1 MRKYLDSIV
10 IYDTNNITK
19 EEWLLARKS
28 GIGGSDAASV
38 VGLNPYKSAVSVY
51 IDKTTEEGKE
61 EKTTKW
67 S

>member
-1 MRKYLDSIV
+1 MRKYLDSQV
-10 IYDTNNITK
+10 IYNKNKKTK
-19 EEWLLARKS
+19 EEWLIVRKN